1 MLTGFLS
8 VSLSGYSEKS
18 VMLFCCHALTLQY
31 VSFFVPPVL
40 SHPLK
45 ASIGVSPLIKLFV
58 QVAHFAVT
66 RSNCECEKTVFSRRL
81 GVGQETAPC
90 HAFKGDLVLILVD
103 QEKSKMAV
111 LLQE

>member
-1 MLTGFLS
+1 MLSLALIAS
-8 VSLSGYSEKS
+8 VKKQCS
-18 VMLFCCHALTLQY
+18 V
-31 VSFFVPPVL
+31 
-40 SHPLK
+40 
-45 ASIGVSPLIKLFV
+45 
-58 QVAHFAVT
+58 
-66 RSNCECEKTVFSRRL
+66 NSRRL

>member
-1 MLTGFLS
+1 
-8 VSLSGYSEKS
+8 
-18 VMLFCCHALTLQY
+18 MLFCCHALTLQY

-81 GVGQETAPC
+81 GVG